1 MAPTLRILAGLT
13 LLSVPSAADVRLQSP
28 NGGEILRPGS
38 TVTIEWTIETRNALD
53 PLGGFAGPAGSNQ
66 RVRTNAT
73 HWDLFYSTEGPAG
86 PWLVMAENL
95 AINDMRAGSTHGF
108 DWTVPNLPSS
118 NVWVRVRMD
127 TPGIDSSDISAGSI
141 EIGVLSSATLRN
153 GSGLNRMCLDNLTL
167 PILGSSW
174 DVDVLTGGHPGA
186 TASLIICYMQPSD
199 GLFTGAGELL
209 VDMTSGRSL
218 MSAMITT
225 GPIDEHRNPV
235 PPDASLIGRSAAMQA
250 VILGGAGPELCNAV
264 DTVLGL

>member
-1 MAPTLRILAGLT
+1 MAPTFRILAGLA
-13 LLSVPSAADVRLQSP
+13 LLSVPSAADVRLQTP

-38 TVTIEWTIETRNALD
+38 TITIEWMIETQGELD
-53 PLGGFAGPAGSNQ
+53 PRGGFAGPSNPN
-66 RVRTNAT
+66 RPVRTNAT
-73 HWDLFYSTEGPAG
+73 NWDLFYSTEGPAG
-86 PWLVMAENL
+86 AWIIMAKDL
-95 AINDMRAGSTHGF
+95 AINDMNAGSTHAF
-108 DWTVPNLPSS
+108 DWTVPNTPSMD
-118 NVWVRVRMD
+118 VWIRVRMD
-127 TPGIDSSDISAGSI
+127 TPGIDYSDSSDDSF

-153 GSGLNRMCLDNLTL
+153 GSGTNRMCLDNLTL
-167 PILGSSW
+167 PILGTSW

-186 TASLIICYMQPSD
+186 TISLIICYMQPAD

-209 VDMTSGRSL
+209 VNLSSPRSL

-235 PPDASLIGRSAAMQA
+235 PLDPSLIGRSAAMQA